1 MDQGEV
7 SNGYAVSEGQR
18 CWVAGPLSWRAAMG
32 FLSMSHNEQRLFRSQ
47 VRSSDVAIGSLAYPA
62 TQGAPGGV
70 ITWLAQLAPR
80 RFAACG
86 NAGNRSRRILECTA
100 NPAARCRSARSAVM
114 MIRVYRC
121 ANCRFFDP
129 PSTSP
134 SGCYLAPSTGNTLI
148 ALKKWLAS
156 ALQLRQQMTLAWPV
170 VVLAALD

>member
-1 MDQGEV
+1 MDQGNE
-7 SNGYAVSEGQR
+7 SYGYAKPEVHR
-18 CWVAGPLSWRAAMG
+18 CRAAELLFWRAATG
-32 FLSMSHNEQRLFRSQ
+32 FGQVEHGRHSRSQ

-156 ALQLRQQMTLAWPV
+156 ALQLRQQMTPAWPV
-170 VVLAALD
+170 VALAALD